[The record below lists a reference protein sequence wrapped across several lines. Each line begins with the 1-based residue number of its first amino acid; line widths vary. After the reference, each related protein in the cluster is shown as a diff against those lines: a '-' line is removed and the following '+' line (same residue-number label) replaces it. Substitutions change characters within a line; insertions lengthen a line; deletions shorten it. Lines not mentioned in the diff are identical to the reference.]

1 MLIDNDYYE
10 EAKKVYENYVKRIIN
25 KETKDAE
32 IKEIVSHI
40 YDPGTRIRIL
50 RSFGVD

>member
-1 MLIDNDYYE
+1 MPIDNDYYE
-10 EAKKVYENYVKRIIN
+10 DAKKVYEDYVKGKIN
-25 KETKDAE
+25 KATKDAE

-40 YDPGTRIRIL
+40 YDPGTRMRIL